1 VRSFDSFENP
11 KGPRQDAAVDAVL
24 LPTPSTG
31 SENDLNQSMM
41 TRRQDDLGAITVT
54 EQLRR
59 YFSAT
64 SSRIAQRI
72 KRNAKQK
79 GRLAVD

>member
-1 VRSFDSFENP
+1 VRNLASFENP
-11 KGPRQDAAVDAVL
+11 KGPCQDAAVDAVL

-41 TRRQDDLGAITVT
+41 TRSQDDLGAITVT

-59 YFSAT
+59 YFSAK

-72 KRNAKQK
+72 KRNAK
-79 GRLAVD
+79 